1 MPPIFAS
8 EVYGPLGLDEIRI
21 AQINCASSEDED
33 IHCHLLH
40 VQRNAPGQY
49 QALSY
54 AWGPPHERGLG
65 RIYLEGIP
73 HPVTRT
79 MEIALRK
86 LRRKHGQSPLTI
98 WIDALCINQNDD
110 EEKCEQVEMMRTIY
124 QQATEVSIWL
134 GPEDWSPRS
143 DLAWHLIKD
152 LYHCPRELSS
162 LSSIIQPSRQDEFDA
177 LVQFFR
183 RDYFWRIWVVQEV
196 ACATNA
202 TVYYGSES
210 MPWSGLVEICDKLS
224 DARAFL
230 RGVIYHDKPASLF
243 SLMTGGPKNLS
254 LSRRANL
261 PSSEA
266 NAPSL
271 VDLLSMHMSK
281 GSTLQHDKVYGM
293 VGISAD
299 RDSFGKIDYSRSVR
313 ETYIH
318 TAQHIISTTGS
329 LNVICI
335 QQNDDNIHGLP
346 SWVTDWER
354 RNLFPT
360 HRVVS
365 LRYRVPEFAAAGS
378 SQSDVSCAHN
388 GTVLIAA
395 GFVIDTIAT
404 VSDSLYVY
412 GPESDVLPTLE
423 KFHNWWNVFIDN
435 VGSTSEDIEV
445 FQRTFVGGAWAP
457 RYSEG
462 EFKEDETQRLAL
474 FFGLLQRLLP
484 HLAESSLKPPPIAPD
499 PVDDETLEKRERAM
513 VSAAALRMHAKRIV
527 ISERKLGGLAPKL
540 AEVGDKIAVLLGC
553 DFPVVLR
560 EVDGKCELIGEV
572 YVDSIMNGEAMDDL
586 KSGKYEKRYFEIH

>member
-1 MPPIFAS
+1 
-8 EVYGPLGLDEIRI
+8 
-21 AQINCASSEDED
+21 
-33 IHCHLLH
+33 
-40 VQRNAPGQY
+40 
-49 QALSY
+49 
-54 AWGPPHERGLG
+54 
-65 RIYLEGIP
+65 
-73 HPVTRT
+73 
-79 MEIALRK
+79 
-86 LRRKHGQSPLTI
+86 
-98 WIDALCINQNDD
+98 
-110 EEKCEQVEMMRTIY
+110 
-124 QQATEVSIWL
+124 
-134 GPEDWSPRS
+134 
-143 DLAWHLIKD
+143 
-152 LYHCPRELSS
+152 
-162 LSSIIQPSRQDEFDA
+162 
-177 LVQFFR
+177 
-183 RDYFWRIWVVQEV
+183 V

-230 RGVIYHDKPASLF
+230 RRVIYHDKPASLF

-261 PSSEA
+261 PFSEA

-271 VDLLSMHMSK
+271 LDLLSMHMSK
-281 GSTLQHDKVYGM
+281 GSTLQHDKVYGI

-318 TAQHIISTTGS
+318 TARHIISTTGS

-378 SQSDVSCAHN
+378 SQSDVSFAHN

-423 KFHNWWNVFIDN
+423 KFHNC
-435 VGSTSEDIEV
+435 
-445 FQRTFVGGAWAP
+445 GAWAP

-484 HLAESSLKPPPIAPD
+484 HLAEASLKPPPISPD
-499 PVDDETLEKRERAM
+499 PVDDEILEKRERAM

-527 ISERKLGGLAPKL
+527 ISERKLAGLAPKL
-540 AEVGDKIAVLLGC
+540 TEVGEKIAVLLGC

-560 EVDGKCELIGEV
+560 EVDGRFELIGEI

-586 KSGKYEKRYFEIH
+586 KSEKYEKRYFEIH